1 MRLIC
6 FPYAGGS
13 TAIFRGL
20 AQLLPDIEVHTPE
33 LPGRGSRMNE
43 AAFTSI
49 EELAERMIMELR
61 PHFSRPFALFGHSMG
76 AALSFEIVSQLSFP
90 ERANLRHLFVSAC
103 PAPGF
108 ATIRRRSLQDLNDAD
123 FIEELRLL
131 GGTPS
136 EILDNAELMA
146 LLLPMLRAD
155 FTAVEN
161 HRAKSDTVLD
171 ASVTAL
177 AGDRDE
183 RVTAEAVFAWRHA
196 TRGNFVSHLLQGDH
210 FFLKPQFLT
219 IANII
224 NLRLAA

>member
-13 TAIFRGL
+13 MAIFRGL

-43 AAFTSI
+43 AAHASI
-49 EELAERMIMELR
+49 EELAGRMIEELR
-61 PHFSRPFALFGHSMG
+61 PHFASPFALFGHSMG
-76 AALSFEIVSQLSFP
+76 AALSFEIVSQLSLA

-108 ATIRRRSLQDLNDAD
+108 AANRRRSLQGLNDAD

-136 EILDNAELMA
+136 EILENAELMA

-183 RVTAEAVFAWRHA
+183 RVTAEAVFGWRQA
-196 TRGNFVSHLLQGDH
+196 TRGSFESHLLRGDH
-210 FFLKPQFLT
+210 FFLKPQFPA

>member
-13 TAIFRGL
+13 TAVFRGL

-43 AAFTSI
+43 AAHASMEALAEQMMT
-49 EELAERMIMELR
+49 ELA
-61 PHFSRPFALFGHSMG
+61 PHFERPFALFGHSMG
-76 AALSFEIVSQLSFP
+76 AALAFEIVGRLPLSA
-90 ERANLRHLFVSAC
+90 RANLRHLFVSAC
-103 PAPGF
+103 PAPGYPS
-108 ATIRRRSLQDLNDAD
+108 RRYKQLQGLNDAD
-123 FIEELRLL
+123 FVEELRRL

-136 EILDNAELMA
+136 EVLDNAELME

-161 HRAKSDTVLD
+161 HQARSGTLLD

-177 AGDRDE
+177 VGDRDDK
-183 RVTAEAVFAWRHA
+183 VSAEAAAGWRNT
-196 TRGNFVSHLLQGDH
+196 TRGSFESHILPGDH
-210 FFLKPQFLT
+210 FFLRPQFLT
-219 IANII
+219 IADII
-224 NLRLAA
+224 NLRMAA